1 MAIPKPFFELEA
13 GDVFKF
19 IPTGEIMAK
28 VGRNKVLLLSPNDQ
42 HEDEKGKIVKLVK
55 LDVIEDCLL
64 IDINKGFYK

>member
-1 MAIPKPFFELEA
+1 MAIPKPFFELEP

-19 IPTGEIMAK
+19 VPTGEIMAK

-64 IDINKGFYK
+64 VDINKGFYK